1 VALLVP
7 RRRHGEE
14 YLDDPA
20 INARVAQRSMAD
32 VARSNALFGGARA
45 VLAELDEVFTDALV
59 AHPHPRLTLLD
70 VGTGLGDIPARVRER
85 AAGRGVLLRTIGL
98 DTSNVLAIAAHAE
111 ALPIVRAD
119 ALALPVANRSV
130 DIVMCSQVLHHF
142 RGDDGAR
149 LLRELDRAARLR
161 VVVSDIRRS
170 WLAAAG
176 IWLASWPLRFHPVS
190 RHDGVVS
197 VLRGFT
203 RAELSAAVSSAVGV
217 APRVRRHRGFRVT
230 ASWTP
235 RSLADSNGVGRAS
248 RTEGPITDDS
258 DATENA

>member
-14 YLDDPA
+14 YLDDPV
-20 INARVAQRSMAD
+20 INARIAQRSMED
-32 VARSNALFGGARA
+32 VARSNALFGGAHA
-45 VLAELDEVFTDALV
+45 VLAELDEVFSEALATDSQ
-59 AHPHPRLTLLD
+59 PQLTLLD
-70 VGTGLGDIPARVRER
+70 VGTGLGDIPARVREH
-85 AAGRGVLLRTIGL
+85 AAQRGIVVETVGL
-98 DTSNVLAIAAHAE
+98 DTSNALAVAAHADRL
-111 ALPIVRAD
+111 AFVRAD
-119 ALALPVANRSV
+119 ALALPMANRSV

-142 RGDDGAR
+142 RGEDGAR
-149 LLRELDRAARLR
+149 LIRELDRVARIR

-197 VLRGFT
+197 VFRGFT
-203 RAELSAAVSSAVGV
+203 RDELAAAVTAAVGV

-235 RSLADSNGVGRAS
+235 R
-248 RTEGPITDDS
+248 
-258 DATENA
+258 